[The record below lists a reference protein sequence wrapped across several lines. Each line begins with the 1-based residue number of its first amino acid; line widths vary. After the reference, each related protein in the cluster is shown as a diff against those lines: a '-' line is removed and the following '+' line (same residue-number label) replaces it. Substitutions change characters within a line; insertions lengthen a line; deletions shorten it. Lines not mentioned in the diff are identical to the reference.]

1 MTTHSITAMDS
12 PVKPLV
18 WGSVKSISLRQF
30 IQLLVTHHLHGQVRT
45 FVEEA
50 EIQLSVSLP
59 TALAAEGHS
68 SSGLD

>member
-1 MTTHSITAMDS
+1 MTTHSKTVMER

-18 WGSVKSISLRQF
+18 SVKLFSSHQF

-59 TALAAEGHS
+59 TALVHS
-68 SSGLD
+68 GSG